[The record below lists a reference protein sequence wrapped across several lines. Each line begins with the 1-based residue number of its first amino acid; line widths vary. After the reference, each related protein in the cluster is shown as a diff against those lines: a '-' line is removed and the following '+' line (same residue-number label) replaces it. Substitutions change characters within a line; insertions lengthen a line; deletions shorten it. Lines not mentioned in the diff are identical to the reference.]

1 MAEVSE
7 GAAKGVEA
15 RTLWTLNRLMVLL
28 GIRAEKADKFVSG
41 FNTEET
47 SARAIAR
54 FMDDPEC
61 PACYFAPTSES
72 VSCTIDLPSAQQ
84 MRKKVVAMHRSSPEV
99 QISKENLA
107 ESVIIMEMTK
117 NVMDLLNMYCQ
128 SVYLSTLTNPA
139 NQAGWSD
146 LIAKDLM
153 DKYHVFLASLHVT
166 VGLMKGHTW
175 LPHPPRDAL
184 PTSGGMAAAGGG
196 AGSSGG
202 KDKVHVLEGAVITW
216 TKQIRHV
223 LKQDPE
229 VLLKDGKNPEPSAE
243 LKFWRSKAANLNSIH
258 SQLGMDALK
267 KVLKFLETN
276 KSTYTAPFSK
286 LQKEVEE
293 AREEANDNVKFLA
306 SLTKS
311 IDKLTSDSAD
321 FEQLEQLF
329 EPILHNILL
338 IWRYS
343 KFYTTPTRLAV
354 PWKQSIKSTGLRYPG
369 MGPRSLPQFFPFLH
383 RASRAKV
390 LIREICNSIIAQAVR
405 YINGGDIFTMISSE
419 ETVECYAKLEN
430 TSRICTAFKARF
442 R

>member
-1 MAEVSE
+1 MAEAGE

-15 RTLWTLNRLMVLL
+15 RTLWALNRLMVLL
-28 GIRAEKADKFVSG
+28 GVRAEKADKFLSG
-41 FNTEET
+41 FTTEET

-107 ESVIIMEMTK
+107 ESVILMEMTK

-196 AGSSGG
+196 SGSSGG

-343 KFYTTPTRLAV
+343 KFYTTPTRMAV
-354 PWKQSIKSTGLRYPG
+354 A
-369 MGPRSLPQFFPFLH
+369 
-383 RASRAKV
+383 RACN
-390 LIREICNSIIAQAVR
+390 RERWCVQV
-405 YINGGDIFTMISSE
+405 
-419 ETVECYAKLEN
+419 KL
-430 TSRICTAFKARF
+430 T
-442 R
+442 